1 MKGPG
6 RAGHAPHGPAAAGPG
21 RSGHGPP
28 VPTAGPPGAPGPGRT
43 GSGPDDGDGRRTRHW
58 HAELAWLPADG
69 VRRDV
74 LIEASG
80 DRFTAVTADVPAD
93 TAPDGAI
100 KLAGLTLPGLANA
113 HSHAFH
119 RGLRGTVQ
127 ADQGTFWTW
136 REQMYRLAA
145 GLDPDRYY
153 ALARAVYAEMAL
165 AGITCV
171 GEFHYLHHEAGGKP
185 YADPNEMTW
194 ALLRAAAD
202 AGVRITL
209 LDTCYL
215 AAGLNPDGSPQP
227 LTGVQLRFGDG
238 DATRWAERVAALS
251 PGEHG
256 ALGPGA
262 RIGAAIHSVRAV
274 PPDQMPEIM
283 AWSHQLAA
291 PVHAHLSE
299 QPAENE
305 AALAAYGKTPTRV
318 MYDAGV
324 LGPRS
329 TMVHATHLTPADV
342 DLLGATQTTCCFCP
356 TTEADLADGIGPA
369 PALAAAGAPL
379 SLGSDSHAVID
390 LLAEARWL
398 DLMQRLAT
406 RRRVH
411 FTPAELARA
420 ATTAG
425 HTSLGWDDAGQIAAG
440 ALADLVTVDL
450 DNPRLAGGTDIEQD
464 GAGGVLDRVL
474 FAATGADVRHVV
486 TGGRDVVRDFR
497 HLLADNVA
505 AELSASIRAVLAA
518 S

>member
-21 RSGHGPP
+21 RGGHGPP
-28 VPTAGPPGAPGPGRT
+28 VPTAGPPGSTGPARPGPD
-43 GSGPDDGDGRRTRHW
+43 PDAGADRPTRHW
-58 HAELAWLPADG
+58 HAELAWLPGVG
-69 VRRDV
+69 VRPDV
-74 LIEASG
+74 LIEAAG
-80 DRFTAVTADVPAD
+80 DRFTAVTAEVPSR
-93 TAPDGAI
+93 TVPPGTTS
-100 KLAGLTLPGLANA
+100 LAGLTLPGLANA

-119 RGLRGTVQ
+119 RGLRGIVQ

-165 AGITCV
+165 AGVTCV
-171 GEFHYLHHEAGGKP
+171 GEFHYVHHEPGGQP

-202 AGVRITL
+202 AGLRITL

-215 AAGLNPDGSPQP
+215 AAGVDPDGTPRP
-227 LTGVQLRFGDG
+227 LAGVQLRFGDG
-238 DATRWAERVAALS
+238 DSARWAERVAALS

-256 ALGPGA
+256 LLAPGA

-283 AWSHQLAA
+283 AWSHRLAA

-305 AALAAYGKTPTRV
+305 DALAAYGRTPTQV
-318 MYDAGV
+318 FHEAGV

-329 TMVHATHLTPADV
+329 TMVHATHLTPADI
-342 DLLGATQTTCCFCP
+342 DLLGATQTTCCLCP
-356 TTEADLADGIGPA
+356 TTEADLADGIGPS

-379 SLGSDSHAVID
+379 SLGSDSQAVID

-398 DLMQRLAT
+398 DWSQRLAT
-406 RRRVH
+406 RQRVH
-411 FTPAELARA
+411 FGPAELARI
-420 ATTAG
+420 ATHGG
-425 HTSLGWDDAGQIAAG
+425 HACLGWADAGQITPG
-440 ALADLVTVDL
+440 ALADLVTVGL
-450 DNPRLAGGTDIEQD
+450 DTPRLAGADT
-464 GAGGVLDRVL
+464 GAALDRVIY
-474 FAATGADVRHVV
+474 AATAADVRHVV
-486 TGGRDVVRDFR
+486 TGGRDVVRDHR
-497 HLLADNVA
+497 HLLIPDVA
-505 AELSASIRAVLAA
+505 AELSTSIRAVLAA
-518 S
+518 T